1 MAVRMVLVMRFLFSA
16 IMASMLLGGEAGVA
30 VSWSETESPDGIW
43 VCCNPRREV
52 ESRNGLGVGARF

>member
-1 MAVRMVLVMRFLFSA
+1 
-16 IMASMLLGGEAGVA
+16 MASMLLGGEARVA